1 MDPALVLVQFVHIAG
16 GAAWFGGSLFANLVI
31 LPFIGRQA
39 PERQREL
46 IGGVILGPERVMI
59 AAALTAAVTGMVRGI
74 AFGPIRSLAV
84 LATPYGVIWLASVLV
99 AVAIFATGGRL
110 TSPAARALRDDD
122 RVWTEESAASA
133 ARAARLLSRLRLG
146 FRLEL
151 LGIAAILALMV
162 LLANV

>member
-1 MDPALVLVQFVHIAG
+1 MDPPLVLVQFVHVAG
-16 GAAWFGGSLFANLVI
+16 GAAWFGGSLFANLVL
-31 LPFIGRQA
+31 LPFVGQQA

-46 IGGVILGPERVMI
+46 IRGIVLGPERVMI

-74 AFGPIRSLAV
+74 AFGPIRSLGA

-99 AVAIFATGGRL
+99 ALAVFATGARL

-122 RVWTEESAASA
+122 RVWMVGSPASA
-133 ARAARLLSRLRLG
+133 AHAARLLSRLRLG